1 MEDLDTKL
9 VARLRRTILRL
20 LQREGPL
27 TRTGLAVQVRPHSE
41 YWDTV
46 LEDLIARGLVIKEA
60 IIKPNNR
67 AAVSY
72 RLPPISV
79 YTENDF
85 NHLEPDEVS
94 ALVET
99 YEVLNSTAVANG

>member
-1 MEDLDTKL
+1 VLEDLHPKL

-41 YWDTV
+41 NWDDV
-46 LEDLIARGLVIKEA
+46 LDDLMARGIVRREA

-72 RLPPISV
+72 SLGRPLPLD
-79 YTENDF
+79 EADF
-85 NHLEPDEVS
+85 NQMTPEEVD
-94 ALVET
+94 AYVE
-99 YEVLNSTAVANG
+99 EFWEAPARAANA